1 MPMPCLSFSL
11 SMPCSHPIH
20 IEVLH
25 CPSPRLH
32 PIPSHPIHAPRPIP
46 SHHASSI
53 THPLSRLSSFV
64 VHGPQSTVHNSR
76 TAPST
81 EKKEGSNKK
90 KSQDP
95 AGYIKKEPLCPTC
108 CIFSL
113 EIVRSAITVILLL
126 YSCALPSLSLEID
139 EIPGLNRPAARSTS
153 AQLLSH

>member
-20 IEVLH
+20 IEVPH

-64 VHGPQSTVHNSR
+64 VHSSQSTTLGRHRRRRRRRGVTRKRAKTLEDISR
-76 TAPST
+76 
-81 EKKEGSNKK
+81 
-90 KSQDP
+90 KSP
-95 AGYIKKEPLCPTC
+95 
-108 CIFSL
+108 
-113 EIVRSAITVILLL
+113 
-126 YSCALPSLSLEID
+126 CALP
-139 EIPGLNRPAARSTS
+139 AAFSHLKS
-153 AQLLSH
+153 SVQPLLWYCYCIRALCPHLRWRLMKFRV